1 MVEKDTESP
10 KRGSRGADWIAVHQL
25 WAEGHDAAWIAAK
38 FGLTR
43 RYVSSRCG
51 WIDAHFP
58 PGAPLRF
65 KAGLARRLEAALA
78 TLERGEAAEAD
89 RHAKAL
95 LTIIRAA
102 KAVEEWTMDNRTAA
116 EPAQPEPEAKAEHD
130 PRAELERRINNLVA
144 EEFKREPYTAGA
156 ERSGAAR
163 VDLSEASGKSGDD
176 T

>member
-10 KRGSRGADWIAVHQL
+10 KRAPRGADWIAVHQL
-25 WAEGHDAAWIAAK
+25 WAEGHDAAWIANK

-65 KAGLARRLEAALA
+65 KAGLARRLEAVVA
-78 TLERGEAAEAD
+78 TLARGEAVEAE

-102 KAVEEWTMDNRTAA
+102 KAVEEWTMDSKTAA
-116 EPAQPEPEAKAEHD
+116 EPAQPEPEANAQHD

-144 EEFKREPYTAGA
+144 EEFKRKPYTPGA

-163 VDLSEASGKSGDD
+163 IDLVDARGEPGDD
-176 T
+176 